1 MKTDFNNLNIYN
13 DMVSEGMVALL
24 IPIVSTVGFFTMI
37 VFLRKFENDEKMAMI
52 AKGIVP
58 PSKSIN
64 INPANSLNINPAN
77 SLRWGLVAVGVG
89 LGLLIGHF
97 LETSLGFDDDV
108 AYFSMIF
115 VFGGIGLLL
124 SYFLQMK
131 INEKQ
136 GRKEE

>member
-1 MKTDFNNLNIYN
+1 MKVPEMKTDFNNLNIYN

-24 IPIVSTVGFFTMI
+24 IPIVSTVGLFTMI

-58 PSKSIN
+58 PSKSI
-64 INPANSLNINPAN
+64 NINPAN

>member
-1 MKTDFNNLNIYN
+1 
-13 DMVSEGMVALL
+13 MVSEGMVALL
-24 IPIVSTVGFFTMI
+24 IPIVGTVGLFTMI

-52 AKGIVP
+52 AKGMMP

-64 INPANSLNINPAN
+64 INPANSL
-77 SLRWGLVAVGVG
+77 RWGLLAIGVG

-97 LETSLGFDDDV
+97 LETSLGFDDEV

-115 VFGGIGLLL
+115 VFGGIGLLS

-136 GRKEE
+136 QRKEE

>member
-1 MKTDFNNLNIYN
+1 MKVPEMKTDFNNLNIYN

-24 IPIVSTVGFFTMI
+24 IPIVSTVGLFTMI
-37 VFLRKFENDEKMAMI
+37 VFLRKFDNDEKMAMI

-58 PSKSIN
+58 PSKSI
-64 INPANSLNINPAN
+64 NINPAN

>member
-24 IPIVSTVGFFTMI
+24 IPIVSTVGLFTMI

-58 PSKSIN
+58 PSKSI
-64 INPANSLNINPAN
+64 NINPAN

>member
-1 MKTDFNNLNIYN
+1 MKVTEMYTDFNNLNIYK
-13 DMVSEGMVALL
+13 DMVSEGLVALL
-24 IPIVSTVGFFTMI
+24 IPIVSTVGLFTMI
-37 VFLRKFENDEKMAMI
+37 VFLRKFDNDEKMAMI
-52 AKGIVP
+52 AKGMMP

-64 INPANSLNINPAN
+64 INPANSL
-77 SLRWGLVAVGVG
+77 RWGLVAIGVG

-97 LETSLGFDDDV
+97 LETNLGFDDEV

-136 GRKEE
+136 QHKEE

>member
-1 MKTDFNNLNIYN
+1 MKVTEMYTDFNNLNIYK

-24 IPIVSTVGFFTMI
+24 IPIVSTVGLFTMI
-37 VFLRKFENDEKMAMI
+37 VFLRKFDNDEKMAMI
-52 AKGIVP
+52 AKGMMP

-64 INPANSLNINPAN
+64 INPANSL
-77 SLRWGLVAVGVG
+77 RWGLVAIGVG

-97 LETSLGFDDDV
+97 LEANLGFDDEV